1 MVTPSIY
8 VAIHVIS
15 GMIAYYFPILIILM
29 VGYQLLQLVLNCRF
43 FLFSW
48 EIKKGN
54 SAPYTFYKI
63 LQYIVGYAAV
73 FSYESIMDMLPVRW
87 ESSEILART
96 M

>member
-1 MVTPSIY
+1 METPPLY
-8 VAIHVIS
+8 MAIHVIS
-15 GMIAYYFPILIILM
+15 GMIAYYFPVLIVLM

-73 FSYESIMDMLPVRW
+73 FSYESITEMLPVRW
-87 ESSEILART
+87 ESSEILACT